1 MPGQG
6 CLVPRLLPACSAHS
20 FDSSWGGRVHR
31 AASVLMAWVE
41 QAEAEIFE
49 GRILKQVVVSSSR
62 ESFQPRD

>member
-1 MPGQG
+1 M
-6 CLVPRLLPACSAHS
+6 
-20 FDSSWGGRVHR
+20 HR

-62 ESFQPRD
+62 ESVRPRD